1 MSKKNIIIILIIL
14 ALFYFIYKKFMNKDN
29 KAVNDAFNNLEFETG
44 KAIIKDES
52 KPSLD
57 ILSEVLKNKSWGLTL
72 IGHTDNVGEDADNL
86 VLSKKRADAV
96 KKYLVSKGVQSSN
109 ITTMGKGEAEPLV
122 SNETEQGR
130 AKNRRVEF
138 IIVK

>member
-1 MSKKNIIIILIIL
+1 MNKKNIIIILIIL
-14 ALFYFIYKKFMNKDN
+14 ALFYFIYKKFMNKD
-29 KAVNDAFNNLEFETG
+29 KKVINDAYDNLEFETG
-44 KAIIKDES
+44 KAIIKNES

-57 ILSEVLKNKSWGLTL
+57 ILAELLKTKNLTLTL

-96 KKYLVSKGVQSSN
+96 KKYLVSKGVDSSN
-109 ITTMGKGEAEPLV
+109 ITTIGKGENEPLV

-138 IIVK
+138 IIK